1 MRRTIYALIILM
13 VSVSLFAQT
22 KLITYPVPES
32 EKALSCYHITVNGK
46 QVDCYKALSPQ
57 FWGGE
62 YYFCYFDFE
71 GEVEVKIY
79 NSKGFYK
86 ILPYTASPQD
96 KSKAA
101 EHVVGEVMPR
111 SINAKITKNHIVFKQ
126 NKPFKAIITRNER
139 GSGQAMPLIIF
150 GNPIEKNVPKKD
162 DPNVL
167 YYDKGVHYSKK
178 PIALKDNQTLYLAGG
193 AVLKAPV
200 ITRDAKNLKICGRGV
215 ISFDNREREST
226 SCIRFYNCQ
235 NITVD
240 GVIIKDSC
248 AWTLAFFSSTDVLV
262 NNLKI
267 CASRMINDD
276 AIDLCNT
283 SNVKIFDTFCRA
295 QDDIVAIKGYWKS
308 GEEVLKRKCPEG
320 TPDRLN
326 NLPVE
331 NVLIENCIFWTD
343 NANVF
348 RIGYEC
354 YAPTF
359 RNIRCKNLFI
369 PFYSQKR
376 KPEELWTH
384 ALAFMQVNTDMTMED
399 IHFDGIEIRSNGVG
413 FNLVV
418 GIPHRVR
425 SGEARAFGTIMPYGN
440 IKNCSFKNINVY
452 GAKTNDKDGHFEI
465 LLQGRTP
472 EYMVK
477 NIAIEN
483 VKILGEKLTE
493 KSPNVKI
500 GKFTENITIK

>member
-13 VSVSLFAQT
+13 VNVSLFAQT
-22 KLITYPVPES
+22 KLITYPVAES
-32 EKALSCYHITVNGK
+32 EKALSCYHVTVNGK
-46 QVDCYKALSPQ
+46 QIDCYKALSPQ
-57 FWGGE
+57 FMGGE

-79 NSKGFYK
+79 NKKGFYGL
-86 ILPYTASPQD
+86 LPYTASPQQ
-96 KSKAA
+96 KLKAA
-101 EHVVGEVMPR
+101 ENIVGEVMPR
-111 SINAKITKNHIVFKQ
+111 SINAKITKNHVVFKQ

-139 GSGQAMPLIIF
+139 GNGRVMPLVIF
-150 GNPIEKNVPKKD
+150 GNPIEKNAPKKGD
-162 DPNVL
+162 ANVL
-167 YYDKGVHYSKK
+167 YYGKGVHYSKE
-178 PIALKDNQTLYLAGG
+178 PIALKDNQTLYLEGG
-193 AVLKAPV
+193 AVLKAPI
-200 ITRDAKNLKICGRGV
+200 ITYNAKNVKICGRGV
-215 ISFDNREREST
+215 ISFDNRERESV
-226 SCIRFYNCQ
+226 SCIRFYGCE

-240 GVIIKDSC
+240 GIIIKDSC
-248 AWTLAFFSSTDVLV
+248 AWTLAFASSKNVLI
-262 NNLKI
+262 NNIKI

-283 SNVKIFDTFCRA
+283 SDVKIIDTFCRA
-295 QDDIVAIKGYWKS
+295 QDDIVAIKGIWQS
-308 GEEVLKRKCPEG
+308 GETLLNRKCPKG

-331 NVLIENCIFWTD
+331 NVDIENCIFWTD
-343 NANVF
+343 SANVF

-376 KPEELWTH
+376 KPDALWTH
-384 ALAFMQVNTDMTMED
+384 ALAFMQVNTDLTMED
-399 IHFDGIEIRSNGVG
+399 IHFDGVEIRSNGLG
-413 FNLVV
+413 YNLIV
-418 GIPHRVR
+418 GIPHRVQ

-452 GAKTNDKDGHFEI
+452 GQKTNDKGGHFEI
-465 LLQGRTP
+465 LLQGRSP

-483 VKILGEKLTE
+483 INIFGEKITE
-493 KSPNVKI
+493 KSSNVKI
-500 GKFTENITIK
+500 GEFTENISIK